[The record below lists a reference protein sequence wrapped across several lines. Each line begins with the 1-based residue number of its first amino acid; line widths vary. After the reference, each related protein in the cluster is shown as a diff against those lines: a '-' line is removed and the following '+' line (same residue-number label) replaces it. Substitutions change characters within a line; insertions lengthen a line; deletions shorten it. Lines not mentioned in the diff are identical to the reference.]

1 MKFVETYRQKN
12 IAIAAGFVLIL
23 VLFYFLTISKVI
35 KLGHSIDQLK
45 QQEKL
50 AVNAPANIIEYQRQ
64 LEKLDNQI
72 AAYLVD
78 TSDGEQH
85 LLELISTFCQNNKLI
100 LTAFPKPDIQE
111 KENIKVYTRTVS
123 IQGDFISLLK
133 LLYHLE
139 YEKKVGRMA
148 SVQFKSYL
156 QKRTKRKK
164 LNLILQIQNC
174 LVTDKP
180 VSYTHLTLPTTSR
193 V

>member
-174 LVTDKP
+174 LVTDKQ
-180 VSYTHLTLPTTSR
+180 V
-193 V
+193 